1 MASVISLEIFLAFW
15 PIPLFF
21 LTFASISFITA
32 QLCSRILGISEAY
45 RRFVTAC
52 VMFSNTNSLPIAVMT
67 SLAVSEAGKLL
78 YWKADDSR
86 ADVAAR

>member
-1 MASVISLEIFLAFW
+1 
-15 PIPLFF
+15 
-21 LTFASISFITA
+21 
-32 QLCSRILGISEAY
+32 
-45 RRFVTAC
+45 
-52 VMFSNTNSLPIAVMT
+52 MFSNTNSLPIAVMT

>member
-21 LTFASISFITA
+21 LCFAGLSWISA
-32 QLCSRILGISEAY
+32 QVVSRVLGISEAY

-52 VMFSNTNSLPIAVMT
+52 VMFSNTNSLPIAIMT

-78 YWKADDSR
+78 YWKADDR
-86 ADVAAR
+86 RDDVAAR